1 MPFEQVE
8 EKDSM
13 HVGNGVPVSELLEF
27 LSGYKDAKVSI
38 IDGFIN
44 IDYKRDETPA
54 EKADRMEKKEKA
66 SLRNKANYQ
75 KIKDETKNKPV
86 AEKLE
91 AVKSFKNPTSG
102 DSLG

>member
-1 MPFEQVE
+1 MPFDTIE

-13 HVGNGVPVSELLEF
+13 HVGDGVPVADLLSF
-27 LSGYKDAKVSI
+27 ISNYRDAKASI
-38 IDGFIN
+38 VDGHIC

-54 EKADRMEKKEKA
+54 EKAVRMEKKEKA

-75 KIKDETKNKPV
+75 KMKDETKNKPA

-91 AVKSFKNPTSG
+91 AVKSFNPLAG
-102 DSLG
+102 R